1 MVTTGAGMGTLENT
15 VLGIAFW
22 VVGLANV
29 LLMFKLWGYP
39 FDHERLVS
47 SAPRA
52 LMVLHRVLGYVFL
65 AIYLYLMSQMVP
77 RLWVYQVELPART
90 VAHLVMGLA
99 IGAVLFVKIL
109 IVRVFRHLES
119 STAPLLGITLFVCTT
134 VLIGLSTPLALRE
147 AYMSRRATEGTAL
160 GNRGVE
166 RVKALLPGAGLPA
179 GIPLQ
184 QIASPSGLSQG
195 RGVLL
200 RKCVQCHDLRTIL
213 AKPRTPEN
221 WVDLVRRM
229 AERSVF
235 DPISETEQWYATAY
249 LVAISPDL
257 QKSVQLKR
265 QQERVQVLATTVKVP
280 AAPARIPSA
289 PPREIADLAKAKAV
303 FETTCNGCHA
313 LSSVEQAPPTSEA
326 AARDLVARMVDNGLG
341 ADQAALDQI
350 VTYLTRTYVKTPAD
364 RTPGQ
369 AAVTAVE
376 SAGPTAGAPREDSG
390 RRHRRGR

>member
-1 MVTTGAGMGTLENT
+1 MGTLENT

-47 SAPRA
+47 SAPRS
-52 LMVLHRVLGYVFL
+52 LMALHRVLGYVFL
-65 AIYLYLMSQMVP
+65 AIYLFLMLQMVP
-77 RLWVYQVELPART
+77 RLWAYQVELPART

-109 IVRVFRHLES
+109 IVRAFRHLES
-119 STAPLLGITLFVCTT
+119 STAPLLGIVVFVCTT
-134 VLIGLSTPLALRE
+134 ILIGLSAPLALRE
-147 AYMSRRATEGTAL
+147 VYMSRHTTGGTAL
-160 GNRGVE
+160 GDRGVE

-179 GIPLQ
+179 DIPLQ

-235 DPISETEQWYATAY
+235 DPISEMEQWYATAY

-265 QQERVQVLATTVKVP
+265 QQERVQVRPTTVKTP
-280 AAPARIPSA
+280 AAPSRIPAA
-289 PPREIADLAKAKAV
+289 PPRETADLAKAKAV
-303 FETTCNGCHA
+303 FETTCNGCHS
-313 LSSVEQAPPTSEA
+313 LNSVEQAPPASEA

-350 VTYLTRTYVKTPAD
+350 VAYLTRTYAKTPAD
-364 RTPGQ
+364 RATGQ
-369 AAVTAVE
+369 APVTKVE
-376 SAGPTAGAPREDSG
+376 TAQEGTGGAPGEDSG
-390 RRHRRGR
+390 RRRRGRQ